1 MESFIVEGN
10 YVDIE
15 KRLIFPAFL
24 EISNGRISKI
34 TKSEKI
40 FEKYIIPGFID
51 AHVHIESSMLLPSEF
66 AKIAVIHGTVGTVS
80 DPHEIANVCG
90 IEGVEF
96 MIDNGKTVPFHFNF
110 GAPSCV
116 PATKF
121 ETAGA
126 EIDPEGIEKLLQRPE
141 IKYLS
146 EMMNYPGVI
155 YNDVEVLEKIAIAHQ
170 YNKPV
175 DGHAPGLSGE
185 NLKKYFS
192 HGISTDH
199 ECFTYNEGLEKAQL
213 GMKIL
218 IREGSA
224 AKNFNELIPLLSKFP
239 DQIMFCSDDKHP
251 DDLLEGHINQ
261 LVKRAVDA
269 GYDVFD
275 VLKAACI
282 NPVKHY
288 KLEVG
293 LLQMGD
299 SADFIIIDSLSNFK
313 PSATYIKGEIVAE
326 NQRSTIKTFPE
337 KKLINKF
344 NTDLKEKSEF
354 RVIAKSGKINVIV
367 AKDGQLVTEKEVYQH
382 SFPIG
387 SELQSV
393 PGDDI
398 LKLVVVNRYSNE
410 KPAVAFIK
418 NFGIKYGAIASC
430 VGHDSHNITAVG
442 TNDEDICNVVNLI
455 IQNKGGISFAHHDDK
470 DVLELPIGGIMSDKA
485 AEYVAEGY
493 TRLTRKA
500 KAAGSRLNAPYMT
513 LSFMALLVIPKI
525 KLSDLGLFDGEKFE
539 FIPLEF

>member
-1 MESFIVEGN
+1 MQSFIVEAN

-15 KRLIFPAFL
+15 NRRIFPAMV
-24 EISNGRISKI
+24 EVVDGRISKI
-34 TKSEKI
+34 SENHKT
-40 FEKYIIPGFID
+40 FENYIIPGFID

-66 AKIAVIHGTVGTVS
+66 AKIAVVHGTVGTVS

-90 IEGVEF
+90 IEGVDF
-96 MIDNGKTVPFHFNF
+96 MIENGKTVPFHFNF

-126 EIDPEGIEKLLQRPE
+126 EIDADGIEKLLKRPE

-155 YNDVEVLEKIAIAHQ
+155 YNEAEVLEKINIAHRCR
-170 YNKPV
+170 KPV

-185 NLKKYFS
+185 NLRKYIS

-199 ECFTYNEGLEKAQL
+199 ECFTYQEGLEKAML

-224 AKNFNELIPLLSKFP
+224 AKNFNELIPLIAKFP
-239 DQIMFCSDDKHP
+239 KQIMFCSDDKHP

-261 LVKRAVDA
+261 LVKRAVA
-269 GYDVFD
+269 GGYDVYD

-288 KLEVG
+288 CLNIG
-293 LLQMGD
+293 LLQQGD
-299 SADFIIIDSLSNFK
+299 AADFILVDNLIDFNTL
-313 PSATYIKGEIVAE
+313 ATYIRGEKVAE
-326 NQRSTIKTFPE
+326 NNRSNINTSPE
-337 KKLINKF
+337 KNLINKF
-344 NTDLKEKSEF
+344 HTDFKEKTAF
-354 RVIAKSGKINVIV
+354 RATAKSDKINVIV
-367 AKDGQLVTEKEVYQH
+367 AKDGQLVTEKYVYQH
-382 SFPIG
+382 MVATDE
-387 SELQSV
+387 ELKSNIE
-393 PGDDI
+393 DDI

-410 KPAVAFIK
+410 KPAIAFIK
-418 NFGIKYGAIASC
+418 NFGLKYGAIASC

-442 TNDEDICNVVNLI
+442 TNDEDLCNAINLI
-455 IQNKGGISFAHHDDK
+455 IKNKGGISFAHIDDQ
-470 DVLELPIGGIMSDKA
+470 DVLELPIGGIMSHQPV
-485 AEYVAEGY
+485 EYVAEGY

-500 KAAGSRLNAPYMT
+500 KTAGSKLNAPYMT

-539 FIPLEF
+539 FITLEF

>member
-15 KRLIFPAFL
+15 KRLIFPASL

-80 DPHEIANVCG
+80 DPHEITNVCG

-126 EIDPEGIEKLLQRPE
+126 EIDPEDIEKLLQRPE

-155 YNDVEVLEKIAIAHQ
+155 YNDGEVLEKIAIAHQ

-224 AKNFNELIPLLSKFP
+224 AKNFNELIPLISKFP

-299 SADFIIIDSLSNFK
+299 SADFIIIDSLTNFK
-313 PSATYIKGEIVAE
+313 PLATYIKGEIVAE

-344 NTDLKEKSEF
+344 NTDLKDKSEF
-354 RVIAKSGKINVIV
+354 RVIAKSEKINVIV

-387 SELQSV
+387 SDLQSA

-418 NFGIKYGAIASC
+418 NFGLKYGAIASC
-430 VGHDSHNITAVG
+430 VGHDSHNITTVG
-442 TNDEDICNVVNLI
+442 TNDDDICNAVNLI
-455 IQNKGGISFAHHDDK
+455 IQNKGGISFVHHDDK
-470 DVLELPIGGIMSDKA
+470 DILELPIGGIMSDKA
-485 AEYVAEGY
+485 VEYVAEGY

-500 KAAGSRLNAPYMT
+500 KAAGSGLNAPYMT